1 MCSCCC
7 CCQTRLG
14 GCRVNPIALDFPYRP
29 DSSPLFEAIAQDPWA
44 AFLDSG
50 RPFSEQGRY
59 DILTADPVCVLVTR
73 GEQTRI
79 YRNGA
84 DMRLSL
90 DDPFQLLREEMGPL
104 TPSLEGIPFC
114 GGAVGYFGYD
124 LGRRLERMP
133 SIAEDMEHLPEM
145 AVGIHDWALVVD
157 HQRQRSWLVGRNP
170 TRIERYRRLLLR
182 VPENAANPRPTAPY
196 RVMGEVCSNMTHA
209 EYLASIG
216 KIKRY
221 ILDGD
226 CYQVNFAQRFSVA
239 AEGDPWQ
246 AYKGLR
252 QLNAAPFA
260 AYLSTPHCKVLSTSP
275 ERFLEVRSDR
285 VETKP
290 IKGTA
295 PRGGDPVEDMML
307 GEMLKSSHKDQAE
320 NVMIV
325 DLLRNDLGK
334 VCAPGTVEVPELFKL
349 ESFARVHHLVSKVC
363 GQLAKGQDAISLL
376 RACFPGGSIT
386 GAPKLRSM
394 EIIEEL
400 EPHRRGI
407 YCGSIGYIGFDGD
420 MDTNIAIR
428 TMIHA
433 EGITRLWAGG
443 GIVADSDPEAEYRET
458 YHKAAALLD
467 LLQRMEQLNSEQ
479 CG

>member
-1 MCSCCC
+1 LS
-7 CCQTRLG
+7 T
-14 GCRVNPIALDFPYRP
+14 VVLDFPYRE
-29 DSSPLFEAIAQDPWA
+29 DSAPLFGAFAHHPWA

-50 RPFSEQGRY
+50 HPYTRQGRY
-59 DILTADPVCVLVTR
+59 DILSADPACVLITR

-79 YRNGA
+79 HRTGGS
-84 DMRLSL
+84 MRLSVE
-90 DDPFQLLREEMGPL
+90 DPFQLLREALGPVVQGI
-104 TPSLEGIPFC
+104 EGIPFC
-114 GGAVGYFGYD
+114 GGAIGYFGYD

-133 SIAEDMEHLPEM
+133 TIAEDMEHLPEM

-157 HQRQRSWLVGRNP
+157 HQEQRSWLVGQNP
-170 TRIERYRRLLLR
+170 TRLESYRRLMLR
-182 VPENAANPRPTAPY
+182 VPDHSATTRSGAPY
-196 RVMGEVCSNMTHA
+196 RVLGEVCSNMTRTEYHA
-209 EYLASIG
+209 AITR
-216 KIKRY
+216 IKRY
-221 ILDGD
+221 IRNGD

-239 AEGDPWQ
+239 AEGDTWH

-252 QLNAAPFA
+252 QLNAAPFS

-275 ERFLEVRSDR
+275 ERFLQVRDGR

-295 PRGGDPVEDMML
+295 PRGGDPIEDLML
-307 GEMLKSSHKDQAE
+307 AEMLKNSRKDQAE

-334 VCAPGTVEVPELFKL
+334 VCVPGSVEVPELFKL
-349 ESFARVHHLVSKVC
+349 ESYARVHHLVSKVC
-363 GQLAKGQDAISLL
+363 GRLAQDQDALSLL

-407 YCGSIGYIGFDGD
+407 YCGAIGYVGFNGD
-420 MDTNIAIR
+420 MDSNIAIR
-428 TMIHA
+428 TMVHS
-433 EGITRLWAGG
+433 EGVTRLWAGG
-443 GIVADSDPEAEYRET
+443 GIVADSDPETEYQET

-467 LLQRMEQLNSEQ
+467 LLQRMEQMNSER

>member
-1 MCSCCC
+1 MRPVS
-7 CCQTRLG
+7 
-14 GCRVNPIALDFPYRP
+14 LDFPYHE
-29 DSSPLFEAIAQDPWA
+29 DSSELFEALAHLPWA

-50 RPFSEQGRY
+50 NPHIQQGRY
-59 DILTADPVCVLVTR
+59 DILSADPINILTTR
-73 GEQTRI
+73 GEQTEIYSSGGRKRI
-79 YRNGA
+79 
-84 DMRLSL
+84 SQE
-90 DDPFQLLREEMGPL
+90 DPFQLLRQVLGPVI
-104 TPSLEGIPFC
+104 EGIDEIPFC
-114 GGAVGYFGYD
+114 GGAIGYFGYD
-124 LGRRLERMP
+124 LGRRIERLP
-133 SIAEDMEHLPEM
+133 SLAEDMEHLPEM
-145 AVGIHDWALVVD
+145 AVGIYDWALVVD
-157 HQRQRSWLVGRNP
+157 HQEQRCCLVGQNP
-170 TRIERYRRLLLR
+170 ARLERYRRLLQR
-182 VPENAANPRPTAPY
+182 VTERSSQKSAAAPY
-196 RVMGEVCSNMTHA
+196 RVLGEVCSNMTRD
-209 EYLASIG
+209 EYHGSIAR
-216 KIKRY
+216 IKRY

-226 CYQVNFAQRFSVA
+226 CYQVNFAQRFSVV

-260 AYLSTPHCKVLSTSP
+260 AYLNMPHCQVLSTSP
-275 ERFLEVRSDR
+275 ERFLELRNGR

-295 PRGGDPVEDMML
+295 PRGGDPIEDMML
-307 GEMLKSSHKDQAE
+307 AEMLKNSPKDQAE
-320 NVMIV
+320 NLMIV

-334 VCAPGTVEVPELFKL
+334 VCATGSVEVPELFKL
-349 ESFARVHHLVSKVC
+349 ESYARVHHLVSKVC
-363 GQLAKGQDAISLL
+363 GRLAEGQDALSLL

-400 EPHRRGI
+400 EPQRRGI
-407 YCGSIGYIGFDGD
+407 YCGSIGYIGLNGD
-420 MDTNIAIR
+420 MDCNIAIR
-428 TMIHA
+428 TMIHS

-467 LLQRMEQLNSEQ
+467 LLQRMEQMNSER

>member
-1 MCSCCC
+1 M
-7 CCQTRLG
+7 R
-14 GCRVNPIALDFPYRP
+14 PIVLEFPYHE
-29 DSSPLFEAIAQDPWA
+29 DSSELFEALAHLPWA

-50 RPFSEQGRY
+50 HPDIQQGRY
-59 DILTADPVCVLVTR
+59 DILSAEPVSILTTR
-73 GEQTRI
+73 GEQTQIVSSSGTQRSS
-79 YRNGA
+79 
-84 DMRLSL
+84 DE
-90 DDPFQLLREEMGPL
+90 DPFQLLREALGPVV
-104 TPSLEGIPFC
+104 EGADGIPFS
-114 GGAVGYFGYD
+114 GGAIGYFGYD
-124 LGRRLERMP
+124 LGRRIERLP
-133 SIAEDMEHLPEM
+133 NLTEDMEHLPEM
-145 AVGIHDWALVVD
+145 AVGIYDWALVVD
-157 HQRQRSWLVGRNP
+157 HQQRRCCLVGQNP
-170 TRIERYRRLLLR
+170 TRLERYRRLFQR
-182 VPENAANPRPTAPY
+182 TMEQPIKRSTTAPY
-196 RVMGEVCSNMTHA
+196 RVLGEVCSNMTRE
-209 EYLASIG
+209 EYHGSIAR
-216 KIKRY
+216 IKRY

-239 AEGDPWQ
+239 AQGDPWQ

-260 AYLSTPHCKVLSTSP
+260 AYLNMPHCQVLSTSP
-275 ERFLEVRSDR
+275 ERFLELRNGR

-295 PRGGDPVEDMML
+295 PRGEDPIEDMML
-307 GEMLKSSHKDQAE
+307 AEMLKNSPKDQAE
-320 NVMIV
+320 NLMIV

-334 VCAPGTVEVPELFKL
+334 VCATGSVEVPELFKL
-349 ESFARVHHLVSKVC
+349 ESYARVHHLVSKVC
-363 GQLAKGQDAISLL
+363 GRLAEGQDALSLL

-407 YCGSIGYIGFDGD
+407 YCGSIGYIGFNGD
-420 MDTNIAIR
+420 MDCNIAIR
-428 TMIHA
+428 TMIHS

-467 LLQRMEQLNSEQ
+467 LLQRMEQMNSER